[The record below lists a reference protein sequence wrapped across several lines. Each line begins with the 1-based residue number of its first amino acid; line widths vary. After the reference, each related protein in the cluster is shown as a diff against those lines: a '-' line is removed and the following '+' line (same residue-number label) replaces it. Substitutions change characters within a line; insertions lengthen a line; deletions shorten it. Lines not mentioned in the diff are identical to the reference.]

1 MSNNDNIL
9 QNYFAALNQHFD
21 AVSNFN
27 NQTTALLTSTKL
39 VDLFCED
46 LGAQVFNGTLGK
58 NEPTNIEKLLVMI
71 KKIASD
77 SKSYL
82 DKLSIYVLILEK
94 LITLVVEVQNS

>member
-1 MSNNDNIL
+1 MSNDDNIL
-9 QNYFAALNQHFD
+9 QNYFASLNKHFY

-27 NQTTALLTSTKL
+27 NQTTALLTSNKL

-58 NEPTNIEKLLVMI
+58 NKPTSVEKLLVII
-71 KKIASD
+71 KKISSD

-82 DKLSIYVLILEK
+82 DKLSSYVLILEK
-94 LITLVVEVQNS
+94 LITFFIKVAE

>member
-1 MSNNDNIL
+1 MPNDDNIL
-9 QNYFAALNQHFD
+9 QNYFASLTKHFD

-27 NQTTALLTSTKL
+27 DQTTALLTSYKL

-46 LGAQVFNGTLGK
+46 LGEKAFNGMLGEK
-58 NEPTNIEKLLVMI
+58 KPTSIEKLLVII

-82 DKLSIYVLILEK
+82 DKLSIYVFLLEK
-94 LITLVVEVQNS
+94 LITLVIKVAE